1 MPCPTVKSSFDYRF
15 LAMVI
20 TQQFTELFHGHSN
33 QYSTEKISHSQT
45 NIKSLNASILLK
57 LRTVEN
63 NNARNYREFSTNLHN
78 TWKVY
83 SSSSARIHFHSAS
96 PYIIDESVIPIE
108 VSGNKSKSKQDT
120 FAFCHLFSV
129 ILYEDRSV
137 CAVNVM
143 HKKCFFFCT
152 EKDVLSLS
160 Q

>member
-57 LRTVEN
+57 LRTVKK
-63 NNARNYREFSTNLHN
+63 NNASNLQIYRILGKYIIAAQREFIFTQLHHISLTNHKFPSRYLVR
-78 TWKVY
+78 K
-83 SSSSARIHFHSAS
+83 SSPSKMHSL
-96 PYIIDESVIPIE
+96 
-108 VSGNKSKSKQDT
+108 
-120 FAFCHLFSV
+120 FCHLFSV

-143 HKKCFFFCT
+143 HKKCFFFCN
-152 EKDVLSLS
+152 SMN
-160 Q
+160 

>member
-1 MPCPTVKSSFDYRF
+1 
-15 LAMVI
+15 MVI

-33 QYSTEKISHSQT
+33 QYSTEKISHNQT

-57 LRTVEN
+57 LRTMKN
-63 NNARNYREFSTNLHN
+63 NNAGNYREFSTNLQN
-78 TWKVY
+78 TWKDIIAAQREFIFTQLHHISLTNHKFPSRYLVRK
-83 SSSSARIHFHSAS
+83 SSPSKMHSL
-96 PYIIDESVIPIE
+96 
-108 VSGNKSKSKQDT
+108 
-120 FAFCHLFSV
+120 FCHLFSV

-152 EKDVLSLS
+152 EKDVSSLS